1 MKTIKLLAAPL
12 AAIAAAMG
20 AAIPANAQS
29 IYRLDATTT
38 TGLDLTSMSGYY
50 ADRMEGPL
58 SADVTFSGPLTVDPA
73 VSAANP
79 FQLIGNG
86 MTIRVNAAGSGFH
99 SLPLKLYN
107 ATGKTGQSRLM
118 FKSGDTYSGGSI
130 DVGQYNVLY
139 FDFDKCFVNSGTASF
154 HNGGKIYGRGVTI
167 GQNLQSSVSITDGA
181 NVECDYFLR
190 FGQQTAATESPV
202 KAFMGITNAT
212 VKVGTGLAVNLNTG
226 NGGIALMNDVS
237 AASDTENCRVVLGPG
252 GILKSR
258 FVSHHGGGRSTI
270 AFDGGKYTDQGA
282 TTAPLFHVYGHNY
295 AGGWPSPWMFVEGI
309 NGNPIDITISTD
321 RNLAGGEVNGTRK
334 ICITGN
340 GGFTKRGAGTLY
352 FNRHN
357 GANSYCDYTGP
368 TAILGGGIVVTN
380 SVFKPGRGALT
391 VAEGAFLDLNTFD
404 AEFSDATGAG
414 IVSNRAATV
423 STLSLGYGNAD
434 GAFSIALGERVN
446 VAKTGTGTL
455 TVSGAALANTCDLTV
470 SAGTV
475 VFSGDSTSYGTVTVE
490 SGATLDASAVEFACA
505 RLVKQ
510 PGATV
515 LTKPKAT
522 TILMR

>member
-1 MKTIKLLAAPL
+1 MNISKTSLTAALLAAGTMALTAYGDPL
-12 AAIAAAMG
+12 
-20 AAIPANAQS
+20 
-29 IYRLDATTT
+29 IYRLDASTS

-58 SADVTFSGPLTVDPA
+58 SADVTFSGALTVDPA

-86 MTIRVNAAGSGFH
+86 KTIRVNAAGSGFH

-118 FKSGDTYSGGSI
+118 FKSGDTYNGGSI
-130 DVGQYNVLY
+130 DVGAYNVLY
-139 FDFDKCFVNSGTASF
+139 FDINDSYVNSATANV
-154 HNGGKIYGRGVTI
+154 HDGGRIYGIGLTF
-167 GQNLQSSVSITDGA
+167 GQNAQTSVSVKDSAT
-181 NVECDYFLR
+181 VEGDYYVRLGR
-190 FGQQTAATESPV
+190 QTAATESPV
-202 KAFMGITNAT
+202 KAFLGITNAT
-212 VKVGTGLAVNLNTG
+212 VKVGTTYNAPNDGK
-226 NGGIALMNDVS
+226 GGVVLMFNAPD
-237 AASDTENCRVVLGPG
+237 SDTENCRVVLGPG

-258 FVSHHGGGRSTI
+258 FISHHGGGRSTI

-357 GANSYCDYTGP
+357 GAASYCDYTGP

-423 STLSLGYGNAD
+423 STLSLGYGNAN

-455 TVSGAALANTCDLTV
+455 TVSGAALANTCDFTV

-475 VFSGDSTSYGTVTVE
+475 VFSGDSTSYGTVMVE